1 MSTDKLLELLFTA
14 LPTITVAVLAY
25 FFFQNYF
32 ESENRR
38 RRYILH
44 KDAQKSTLPL
54 RLQAYERLSLFLER
68 IDPTRLLV
76 RLTPTSNDKTE
87 YENYVIAQI
96 ELEFEHN
103 LTQQVYVSAE
113 CWNVIVTAK
122 NATIQTIRKTNMSPR
137 IDSANKLRE
146 ELLTDLFEKQSPSSI
161 ALAHLKLEVSELW
174 NE

>member
-14 LPTITVAVLAY
+14 LPTIIVAVLAY

-44 KDAQKSTLPL
+44 KEAQKSTLPL

-76 RLTPTSNDKTE
+76 RLTPDSNDKTQ

>member
-1 MSTDKLLELLFTA
+1 MSTDKLLELLFSA
-14 LPTITVAVLAY
+14 VPTITVAVLAY

-32 ESENRR
+32 ENENRR
-38 RRYILH
+38 RRYVLH

-68 IDPTRLLV
+68 IDPTRLLTRV
-76 RLTPTSNDKTE
+76 VPQGSDKTE
-87 YENYVIAQI
+87 YENYIIEQI
-96 ELEFEHN
+96 ELEYEHN

-113 CWNVIVTAK
+113 CWNVITTAK

-137 IDSANKLRE
+137 IDTAYKLRE

-174 NE
+174 D

>member
-14 LPTITVAVLAY
+14 LPTIIVAVLAY

-44 KDAQKSTLPL
+44 KESQKSTLPL

-76 RLTPTSNDKTE
+76 RVSPASNDKTE
-87 YENYVIAQI
+87 YENNIIAQI
-96 ELEFEHN
+96 EMEFEHN

>member
-1 MSTDKLLELLFTA
+1 MSTDKLLELFFTA
-14 LPTITVAVLAY
+14 LPTIIVAVLAY

-44 KDAQKSTLPL
+44 KESQKSTLPL